1 MSIFNGLIKMRKFLI
16 NGLLVGMCFFALTGL
31 AMADAFADATR
42 VYDTG
47 DYAQAVKLYRPLA
60 ENGNAD
66 AQYVLGMMYRAGRG
80 VERDNN
86 EAKKW
91 YQLASEQGHP
101 LAQFYLGWMHASGKG
116 VPKDNVKGY
125 MWISIAIANAS
136 GEARKEF
143 IVDRDALAKSMTAE
157 QVDQAQK
164 LAKKCTAKK
173 FKGC

>member
-1 MSIFNGLIKMRKFLI
+1 MMSKLLKK
-16 NGLLVGMCFFALTGL
+16 GLLIGVCFFALTGQ

-60 ENGNAD
+60 EKGNAE

-91 YQLASEQGHP
+91 YQLAAEQGQP
-101 LAQFYLGWMHASGKG
+101 MAQFYLGWIYARGGKS
-116 VPKDNVKGY
+116 VPKDYVKAY
-125 MWISIAIANAS
+125 MWISIAIANVS

-143 IVDRDALAKSMTAE
+143 IVDRDALAKSMTSE

-164 LAKKCTAKK
+164 LAKKCTTKK